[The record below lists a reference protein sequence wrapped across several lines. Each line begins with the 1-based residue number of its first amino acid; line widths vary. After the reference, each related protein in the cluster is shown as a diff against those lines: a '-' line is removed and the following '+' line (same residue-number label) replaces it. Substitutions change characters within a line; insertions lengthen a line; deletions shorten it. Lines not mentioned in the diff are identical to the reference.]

1 MILKILKHELL
12 RFQRKGS
19 VKVLLISVL
28 LLSVSSVVLSYR
40 DYQLAVDQYNSN
52 VVQARVNWE
61 NQAEKDPHDAAHD
74 GTYVIKPIYPLSI
87 LDKGIRPYAGQVVHL
102 GAHKRNQSTIN
113 ESKDRSGMFRFGELT
128 PDFVLI
134 YVFPLLLI
142 FLGYNTFTEEKERQT
157 IRLLLV
163 QGTTFQKLSI
173 GKWLAL
179 LVQMLVLLFFFILV
193 AFLCYKLL
201 DNEVQVEWL
210 EWGGLV
216 LIYLLYFMAFISLIV
231 MVSGRAK
238 TSGSS
243 LTILLAIW
251 IVVTL
256 IVPKVSTTLSSS
268 LYPFPSLQNFVN
280 DIIDDQKKGL
290 NGHNFWNDA
299 AQEFQKEVL
308 EEYGVST
315 VEELPVEYSGL
326 LLAEGE
332 KYESEVYTKHFDLL
346 QEQYRKQRSVY
357 RSCGIVSPMLPV
369 RFVSMALTRT
379 DYGFL
384 WHFEDEAER
393 YRVELNTALNMNIAE
408 NAKGIDEYKADTSL
422 WSSIPTF
429 NYQWQ
434 SGKELILNHFIEYCI
449 SLSWAVLSFL
459 MMLFGNR
466 KIKVA

>member
-1 MILKILKHELL
+1 MILNILKHELL

-52 VVQARVNWE
+52 VVQARINWE

-74 GTYVIKPIYPLSI
+74 GTYVIKPMYPLSI

-142 FLGYNTFTEEKERQT
+142 FLGYNAFTEEKERQT

-251 IVVTL
+251 IGVTL
-256 IVPKVSTTLSSS
+256 IVPKVSTTLSNS
-268 LYPFPSLQNFVN
+268 LYPFPSLQTFVN
-280 DIIDDQKKGL
+280 DIIEDQKKGL

-299 AQEFQKEVL
+299 AQEFKKEVL

-346 QEQYRKQRSVY
+346 QEQYSKQRSVY

>member
-1 MILKILKHELL
+1 MILNILKHELL

-19 VKVLLISVL
+19 VKVLFMSVL

-179 LVQMLVLLFFFILV
+179 LIQMLVLLFFFILV

-216 LIYLLYFMAFISLIV
+216 LIYLLYFMVFISLIV

-251 IVVTL
+251 IFVTL

>member
-142 FLGYNTFTEEKERQT
+142 FLGYNAFTEEKERQT

-216 LIYLLYFMAFISLIV
+216 LIYLLYFMVFISLIV

-251 IVVTL
+251 IFVTL

-268 LYPFPSLQNFVN
+268 LYPFPSLQTFVN

-299 AQEFQKEVL
+299 ALEFKKEVL